1 MYQGRV
7 REMSISIF
15 YRGRLSTMRAFSFLL
30 GSPWRP
36 TSPSP
41 GKRITVIELVLV
53 EVTVTRPTQGAAATV
68 FRTEREAHL
77 PQWQ

>member
-15 YRGRLSTMRAFSFLL
+15 FRGNLSTMKAFSFLL
-30 GSPWRP
+30 GFPWRP
-36 TSPSP
+36 TSPFP

-53 EVTVTRPTQGAAATV
+53 EVTVARLTQGAAATV
-68 FRTEREAHL
+68 FRTEREAHI
-77 PQWQ
+77 PPWQ